1 MCKKVILV
9 ALKDA
14 FDKYDSGE
22 ISLEEASK
30 KVEKNTKLDLDE

>member
-22 ISLEEASK
+22 ISLEEA
-30 KVEKNTKLDLDE
+30 VQYVIDNTDLDLAE

>member
-22 ISLEEASK
+22 ISLEEAAK
-30 KVEKNTKLDLDE
+30 KVEKDTKLDLDE